1 MGVAATVGVSTLNG
15 ENNVKD
21 WFISCSRQMVIEL
34 SMCRSVLTWEVGE
47 SAAAAA
53 EKQSSSGWKCLA
65 NGMYH

>member
-34 SMCRSVLTWEVGE
+34 GTC
-47 SAAAAA
+47 SALNV
-53 EKQSSSGWKCLA
+53 QIGVDLGSRRIGSCGC
-65 NGMYH
+65 